1 MYKVLKNFKCNS
13 IVKMAG
19 DELSLFDEEEIGS
32 LLISELQN
40 DGLIECIQLEVK
52 PKQTRKKKTKKKVT

>member
-1 MYKVLKNFKCNS
+1 MYKALKNFKCNS

-19 DELSLFDEEEIGS
+19 DEMSLFDEEEIGS